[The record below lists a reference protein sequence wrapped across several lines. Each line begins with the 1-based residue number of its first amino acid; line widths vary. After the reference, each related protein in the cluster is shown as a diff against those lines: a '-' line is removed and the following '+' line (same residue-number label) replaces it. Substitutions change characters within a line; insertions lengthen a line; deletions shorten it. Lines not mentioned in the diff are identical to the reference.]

1 MSVEIGFLGFLSVRP
16 FFGIRHE
23 KLSPFKMNTF
33 GVSTDAIFNTLKKCA
48 KNEPV
53 ERKEQKKSETIG
65 LSKGSCLL
73 MAHCRDRYRYA
84 SMLKGSY
91 FILR

>member
-1 MSVEIGFLGFLSVRP
+1 
-16 FFGIRHE
+16 
-23 KLSPFKMNTF
+23 MNTF

-53 ERKEQKKSETIG
+53 ELKEQKKSETIG

-73 MAHCRDRYRYA
+73 MAHCRDRYR
-84 SMLKGSY
+84 
-91 FILR
+91 